1 MLMDVKVIF
10 GGSEGALA
18 GIQGVAGVVVSIDG
32 LLLSEASESEGFS
45 TGRMSEGLS
54 TGRMSEDRSTGH
66 MSEKGDDGDGKE
78 REKEMKGMVLQ
89 GLPFEGNVRIG
100 KKSL

>member
-1 MLMDVKVIF
+1 MQVDVLTCDVVVQVIF

-32 LLLSEASESEGFS
+32 LLLSEAGSAVVNG
-45 TGRMSEGLS
+45 GNG
-54 TGRMSEDRSTGH
+54 GG
-66 MSEKGDDGDGKE
+66 DGDGDGE
-78 REKEMKGMVLQ
+78 QKEMRGMVLQ

-100 KKSL
+100 KKSI